1 LIPGAAHGEAPAPA
15 TEAPLTDTERDTPA
29 ETELSIDYR
38 YKMSD
43 SRCMDKE
50 NLAVAALRVFLV
62 MLFGV
67 LVLFQ
72 VMSLPGQFAHM
83 AREDPEMAYLRWP
96 ATAVTVFWVL
106 CIQVV
111 IVSTWQLLTLVKND
125 RIFSD
130 ASLGWVN
137 AIVAAIGAGWLVLL
151 GVFLYVGFR
160 ADDPGL
166 PLLLFLMVI
175 GVTVSGLLMVVMRAL
190 LRQATTLRTDM
201 EAVI

>member
-1 LIPGAAHGEAPAPA
+1 VI
-15 TEAPLTDTERDTPA
+15 
-29 ETELSIDYR
+29 
-38 YKMSD
+38 
-43 SRCMDKE
+43 KE
-50 NLAVAALRVFLV
+50 HRAVALLRVFLV
-62 MLFGV
+62 LLFGI

-72 VMSLPGQFAHM
+72 TMSLPGQFAHM
-83 AREDPEMAYLRWP
+83 AQEDPEHAYLRWP

-111 IVSTWQLLTLVKND
+111 IVCTWKLLTLVKND

-130 ASLGWVN
+130 ASLVWVN
-137 AIVAAIGAGWLVLL
+137 AIVWAIAAAWLVLV
-151 GVFLYVGFR
+151 GVLLYVGSN

-166 PLLLFLMVI
+166 PLLLILMTI
-175 GVTVSGLLMVVMRAL
+175 GVTVLGLLMVVMRAL